1 MASTLLFMV
10 VFAIDFIAFAL
21 ALAAEQKRRAASI
34 LLTSIVSKMNFACCS
49 KPEGGYETDSGGGS
63 EMGTYT
69 SLN

>member
-1 MASTLLFMV
+1 
-10 VFAIDFIAFAL
+10 
-21 ALAAEQKRRAASI
+21 
-34 LLTSIVSKMNFACCS
+34 MNFACCS